1 MVNRAEFA
9 GRRRARSS
17 KFMFSTACVL
27 ALQIF
32 ATQSASAQDAAQS
45 RAPATDAAK
54 GSSGAIGQA
63 PSVAGTTAQSSS
75 GQVTLDTGSA
85 QNTGDIVVTG
95 TRLQT
100 GFVSPQPVTILSG
113 KSLEARAG
121 TNIAAT
127 LTELPQFVQSNTP
140 TSSRSSLGTTG
151 LNVLNLFG
159 LGGNRTLLL
168 LDGHRLPIDVGAGN
182 AADSNQ
188 IPSVLVDHIDVV
200 TGGASAQYGSEA
212 VAGVVNVI
220 LKDRFEGLQLNAQ
233 EGITQYGDGGN
244 TLLSGLIGHKF
255 GDHIRVIAAAEYE
268 DSEGMGNQL
277 QRAWG
282 RRQVGLVSLGSGRA
296 AGQPAQVFA
305 DHVAPNNVTAGGI
318 IQPGATQP
326 AGLVGLQFAP
336 GGALTPFDFATPYG
350 TFSAG
355 TTSNVGVCANC
366 YNQLQVPLKRTTAF
380 GRISYYTDGDTTFW
394 AQYSYYHLVPQA
406 VSGYTYY
413 VPNLTILAN
422 NPYLPAA
429 VASQVGANG
438 LLIGTTNDAMGTARQ
453 DGYHQQNV
461 VAIGA
466 RGKFATTWKWDISAQ
481 HGFNLLENKQ
491 ANEVNVANY
500 VAATYA
506 VRDASGN
513 IVCGPMASNPNR
525 GLASASQLANVQSG
539 CVPFNVIGGTPS
551 QAAIGYVTATET
563 NRITDFQNSLTGN
576 LSGTLL
582 KLPAGPLAVAVGFD
596 IQDNKAKFGRDPHAG
611 SFNIGNQLGFTA
623 NRTVYE
629 AYVETDIPIVNDIPL
644 IKALNVNGAVR
655 YAHYTDIG
663 NNVPWKVGA
672 TWDLT
677 SWFRLRVTESHDIR
691 APSFLESGLGFS
703 GAQLLRNPITG
714 VTALTPFTYTPG
726 RAFNVGAEKSKFLSV
741 GGVLTPQGILRGLR
755 ASVDYFDINLSN
767 RITNPGAQF
776 ILDECYLRNN
786 QSLCPLITKDSSTLG
801 FSQVSTP
808 SINYGN
814 LLTRGM
820 IYNFQYTEDLHDA
833 GLAGVIGLT
842 ASATNTWHLSTITPL
857 STIDNAGV
865 QIPKWKWNVTANYAI
880 NNVSAYVELVGFNHT
895 FYSATL
901 QDPSQSGYSASSPT
915 SINDNRFK
923 GANYFNVGGSINV
936 GKKFT
941 IYGTI
946 DNIGNLQPPANV
958 LYSTAGVYDVFGRR
972 FKAGVR
978 LKI

>member
-1 MVNRAEFA
+1 MVKRAQNA
-9 GRRRARSS
+9 RRRRARYSNLLL
-17 KFMFSTACVL
+17 STACVL
-27 ALQIF
+27 ALEVF
-32 ATQSASAQDAAQS
+32 AAQSVFAQDASQS
-45 RAPATDAAK
+45 PAPATDAAK
-54 GSSGAIGQA
+54 ASSGAIGQA
-63 PSVAGTTAQSSS
+63 PPVTGATDQSPS
-75 GQVTLDTGSA
+75 GQVTSDAGSA
-85 QNTGDIVVTG
+85 PNIADIVVTG

-113 KSLEARAG
+113 KALDARAG

-127 LTELPQFVQSNTP
+127 LTELPQFSATNTP
-140 TSSRSSLGTTG
+140 TSSRSSIGTTG
-151 LNVLNLFG
+151 LNVLNLFA

-168 LDGHRLPIDVGAGN
+168 VDGRRLPIDVGAGN

-188 IPSVLVDHIDVV
+188 IPSVMVDRIDVV

-220 LKDRFEGLQLNAQ
+220 LKDKFEGIRLNVQ
-233 EGITQYGDGGN
+233 EGVTQYGDGGN
-244 TLLSGLIGHKF
+244 TLVSGLIGHQF
-255 GDHIRVIAAAEYE
+255 GDHLRVIAAAEYE

-277 QRAWG
+277 ERAWG
-282 RRQVGLVSLGSGRA
+282 RQQVGLVSLGTARV
-296 AGQPAQVFA
+296 AGQPAQMFA
-305 DHVAPNNVTAGGI
+305 GHVAPNNVTVGGI
-318 IQPGATQP
+318 IQPGANQP
-326 AGLVGLQFAP
+326 AGLVGQQFAP
-336 GGALTPFDFATPYG
+336 GGALGPFDFGTRYG
-350 TFSAG
+350 PLSAG
-355 TTSNVGVCANC
+355 TASNVGVCDNC

-380 GRISYYTDGDTTFW
+380 GRISYDTDGDTTFW
-394 AQYSYYHLVPQA
+394 AQFSYYHLVPQA

-413 VPNLTILAN
+413 LPNLTLLAN
-422 NPYLPAA
+422 NPYLPAS

-438 LLIGTTNDAMGTARQ
+438 LLIGTTNGAIGTAKQ
-453 DGYHQQNV
+453 AGYHQQNV
-461 VAIGA
+461 AAIGA
-466 RGKFATTWKWDISAQ
+466 RGKFAKSWKWDISAQ

-491 ANEVNVANY
+491 ANEVNVGNY

-506 VRDASGN
+506 VKDGSGN
-513 IVCGPMASNPNR
+513 IVCGPLATNPNR
-525 GLASASQLANVQSG
+525 GLANAFQLANVQSG

-551 QAAIGYVTATET
+551 QAAIDYVTATET
-563 NRITDFQNSLTGN
+563 NRITNFQNSITGN
-576 LSGTLL
+576 LSGTLFE
-582 KLPAGPLAVAVGFD
+582 LPAGPLAVAVGFD
-596 IQDNKAKFGRDPHAG
+596 IQQNKAKFGRDPLAG

-629 AYVETDIPIVNDIPL
+629 VYGETDIPVITDVPL

-703 GAQLLRNPITG
+703 GAAPLRNPITG
-714 VTALTPFTYTPG
+714 VTALTPFIYAPG
-726 RAFNVGAEKSKFLSV
+726 RNFNVGPEKSKFLSV
-741 GGVLTPQGILRGLR
+741 GGVLTPQGALRGLR
-755 ASVDYFDINLSN
+755 ASVDYFDINVSN
-767 RITNPGAQF
+767 RIANQGAQF
-776 ILDECYLRNN
+776 ILDECFLRNN
-786 QSLCPLITKDSSTLG
+786 QSLCSLITRDNSALG

-820 IYNFQYTEDLHDA
+820 IYNFQYTKDLNDA

-865 QIPKWKWNVTANYAI
+865 QVPKWKWNATVNYAI

-895 FYSATL
+895 YYSATL

-923 GANYFNVGGSINV
+923 GANYLNAGVSIDV

-958 LYSTAGVYDVFGRR
+958 LYSSAGVYDIFGRR

-978 LKI
+978 LKL